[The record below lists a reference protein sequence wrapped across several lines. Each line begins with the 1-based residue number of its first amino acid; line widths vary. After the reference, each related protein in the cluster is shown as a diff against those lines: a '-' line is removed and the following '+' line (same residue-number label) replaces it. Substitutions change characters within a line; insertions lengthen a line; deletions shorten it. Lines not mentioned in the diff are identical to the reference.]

1 MVYHLLG
8 QFVIVLREA
17 FEAAL
22 IVAIILAYL
31 RRTSLT
37 AYIKGVWLGVSLSV
51 IASIL
56 LGTAVMLFYGAVWE
70 KELFEAI
77 ASYLAVA
84 VLTSV
89 IYWMAVKGSQLKAYV
104 EERVSRATSNLA
116 LAIVTFIIVFREGVE
131 TVLFLT
137 PFMVSSP
144 IDTITGMVLGLASAL
159 GLAYAIYSMG
169 VRIDLRKFFYYSSLI
184 LVLVASGLLG
194 YGTHELI
201 GYLNDKGVDLG
212 WLAEK
217 AYDLGIPE
225 DSIWSHKGA
234 IGSLLAVLTGYST
247 SMEWG
252 RVLVQF
258 PYLVIASIMVT
269 RIYRR
274 SAGRT

>member
-1 MVYHLLG
+1 MLG
-8 QFVIVLREA
+8 QFVIMLREA

-22 IVAIILAYL
+22 IIAIILAYL
-31 RRTSLT
+31 RRSGLT
-37 AYIKGVWLGVSLSV
+37 AYTKGVWLGVSLSIIV
-51 IASIL
+51 SIL
-56 LGTAVMLFYGAVWE
+56 IGVAVMLFYGAVWK

-89 IYWMAVKGSQLKAYV
+89 IYWMAIKGNQMKAYV
-104 EERVSRATSNLA
+104 EERVSRAASSLA
-116 LAIVTFIIVFREGVE
+116 LAAVTFVIVFREGVE

-137 PFMVSSP
+137 PFMTSNPV
-144 IDTITGMVLGLASAL
+144 DTIIGLILGLASAL
-159 GLAYAIYSMG
+159 GLAYAMYAMG

-194 YGTHELI
+194 YGTHEFI
-201 GYLNDKGVDLG
+201 EYLEDEGVDLG
-212 WLAEK
+212 WLAEE

-234 IGSLLAVLTGYST
+234 IGSLFAVLTGYST

-252 RVLVQF
+252 RILVQL
-258 PYLVIASIMVT
+258 PYLIVASIAVT
-269 RIYRR
+269 RIYGR
-274 SAGRT
+274 SAG